1 MKKIVF
7 GVIALAIWIISWCS
21 LRKRNAEWAMALAQC
36 LTEKWAIFYGTERCS
51 HCQDQKAMFGAAMS
65 GVTFVDCD
73 KNGEQCN
80 QAGIDGYP
88 TRVFADGSRGEGTQ
102 TFEELAAKAGCEYTA
117 QAVTGS

>member
-1 MKKIVF
+1 
-7 GVIALAIWIISWCS
+7 
-21 LRKRNAEWAMALAQC
+21 
-36 LTEKWAIFYGTERCS
+36 
-51 HCQDQKAMFGAAMS
+51 MFGAAMS
-65 GVTFVDCD
+65 GITFVDCD
-73 KNGEQCN
+73 KNVEQCT